1 MFDSLQVVDLAQGIA
16 GPILGMFLADFG
28 AEVVKVEPPRGD
40 PGRAWPGFSMWN
52 RGKKSAIVD
61 PADGARCR
69 WLGDLIAGADV
80 CIVRDAQTLRD
91 YGLSAE
97 ELCARNPRL
106 VLVEM
111 PPYARGTPWV
121 GGHESQALLAAA
133 GGVAWRQSSTDGGP
147 IDSVFPHLLYV
158 QGAWAAVCTVAALV
172 ERERSGH
179 GQRLCVTGINAVME
193 ASVGALTV
201 NPDNPDPS
209 TAVGTGGRHP
219 TYTRYATRD
228 GQWISCGALGGKFET
243 RLIQAL
249 GLGSMLDDPRMGG
262 NIGNLVLAA
271 NVDWAKEKI
280 QAEFSKHTLD
290 ELIRMITDLGI
301 PCGRIGPTQAWL
313 DHPQVEAIGMHAR
326 VSDPQRG
333 ATSMP
338 GVPINLTRTPGR
350 VRGPAPA
357 LGADT
362 DAVRVRAST
371 VHATGAGAASE
382 PASNPASNPA
392 HMPAP
397 KPAPKPAPVRP
408 GPLTGFRILDMGT
421 FVAGP
426 YCGSLLAELGADV
439 IKVEPLTGDPFRHTG
454 YTFNRGMR
462 SVAMD
467 LQNPQGR
474 DAFYAMAKISDVVI
488 DSLRPGVT
496 RKLGIHFDQ
505 LDSLKHGMVTVSL
518 SAYGEGG
525 PLSQLPGVD
534 MVLQAMSGM
543 MTTQGGDDEPVA
555 NTIAIID
562 VTTAAMCALSTV
574 LGLYHRER
582 TGEGQRIW
590 ASLAAS
596 ATYLQSE
603 ELVRYAG
610 RPALVKGS
618 ENHRGP
624 GWLDRFYATSDG
636 WVRVQCLQPPAD
648 SVQRLREAGIAL
660 GALDDP
666 VAALAQGLASLPG
679 DEAVRRL
686 ALAGVAAVRARRVSE
701 VLRDAEL
708 ARDEFVHVR
717 AASDGT
723 YFTTPGR
730 YASYGRTQRSGP
742 MRVAGIGEHT
752 REVLAAAGLAP
763 EAIAALD
770 AAGAITL
777 GAPMDQKLMP
787 SYR

>member
-1 MFDSLQVVDLAQGIA
+1 MDVFASLQVVDLSQGIA
-16 GPILGMFLADFG
+16 GPITGMFLCDFG
-28 AEVVKVEPPRGD
+28 AEVVKIEPPGGD
-40 PGRAWPGFSMWN
+40 PGRQAPGFSMWN
-52 RGKKSAIVD
+52 RGKKSVIVD
-61 PADGARCR
+61 SADAVQCR
-69 WLGDLIAGADV
+69 WLTDLIAGADV
-80 CIVRDAQTLRD
+80 CIVKDSQSLSQ
-91 YGLSAE
+91 YGLSAQD
-97 ELCARNPRL
+97 LCARNARL
-106 VLVEM
+106 ILVEM
-111 PPYARGTPWV
+111 PPYARTTPWL

-158 QGAWAAVCTVAALV
+158 HGVWATVCTAAALL
-172 ERERSGH
+172 ERERSGQ
-179 GQRLCVTGINAVME
+179 GQRVCVSGINAVME
-193 ASVGALTV
+193 AAVGGLTV

-219 TYTRYATRD
+219 TYTRYATKD

-243 RLIQAL
+243 WLIQAL
-249 GLGSMLDDPRMGG
+249 GLGDMLDDPRMGG

-280 QAEFSKHTLD
+280 QAEFMKHTLD
-290 ELIRMITDLGI
+290 DLIHKITNLGI
-301 PCGRIGPTQAWL
+301 PCGRIGPTEAWL
-313 DHPQVEAIGMHAR
+313 DHPQVKSIGMVAQ
-326 VSDPQRG
+326 VEDSDRG
-333 ATSMP
+333 PLTMP
-338 GVPINLTRTPGR
+338 GVPINLTHTPGK
-350 VRGPAPA
+350 VRGPAPRP
-357 LGADT
+357 GADT
-362 DAVRVRAST
+362 GKIQVR
-371 VHATGAGAASE
+371 
-382 PASNPASNPA
+382 
-392 HMPAP
+392 PAP
-397 KPAPKPAPVRP
+397 PSPAKPAPVRP

-474 DAFYAMAKISDVVI
+474 DVFYEMVKISDVVI

-496 RKLGIHFDQ
+496 RKLGIDFDR
-505 LDSLKHGMVTVSL
+505 LNGLKQGMVTVSL

-543 MTTQGGDDEPVA
+543 MTTQGGNDEPVA

-562 VTTAAMCALSTV
+562 VTTAAMCALSSV

-582 TGEGQRIW
+582 SGQGQRIW
-590 ASLAAS
+590 ASLAGTT
-596 ATYLQSE
+596 TYLQSE
-603 ELVRYAG
+603 ELIRYEG

-618 ENHRGP
+618 TNHRGP
-624 GWLDRFYATSDG
+624 GWLDRFYATRDG
-636 WVRVQCLQPPAD
+636 WVRLQAHEPLTVTA
-648 SVQRLREAGIAL
+648 QRLRQAGIEVNA
-660 GALDDP
+660 GDDP
-666 VAALAQGLASLPG
+666 IAALAAGLAPLSG

-686 ALAGVAAVRARRVSE
+686 ATAGVAATRARRVSE
-701 VLRDAEL
+701 VLRDPEL

-717 AASDGT
+717 TASDGT

-730 YASYGRTQRSGP
+730 YAGFGRTQRSGP

-752 REVLAAAGLAP
+752 YEVLRAAGLAP
-763 EAIAALD
+763 EQITALG
-770 AAGAITL
+770 ASGAITL